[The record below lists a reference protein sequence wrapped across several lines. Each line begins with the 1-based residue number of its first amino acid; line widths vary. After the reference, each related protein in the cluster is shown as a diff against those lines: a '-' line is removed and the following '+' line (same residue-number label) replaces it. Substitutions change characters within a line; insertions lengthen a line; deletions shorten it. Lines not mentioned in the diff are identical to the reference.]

1 MRKWRVIIADD
12 EPLARCGVRQLL
24 EPHPQF
30 RVVAECR
37 DGKEVE
43 RALGRTAA
51 DVVILDI
58 EMPSLSGLEVA
69 RRWSTHDSP
78 ALVFLTAHSVHALEA
93 FESAAVDYL
102 VKPVSAARFARTVA
116 RLTARLAERPLRE
129 PHSALLV
136 SSGRGTVVLPLAE
149 VEYLS
154 SADHYARVWSGG
166 RPYLLRESLD
176 ALEVRLEPEGFI
188 RAHRGAL
195 VRVGAVQVLRRNAEG
210 AMTLVLASGAK
221 VPVSRRRVAAV
232 ADAIALRNRA

>member
-1 MRKWRVIIADD
+1 MGEWRVIIADD
-12 EPLARCGVRQLL
+12 EPLARRGVRQLL
-24 EPHPQF
+24 APHPQF

-37 DGKEVE
+37 DGHEVE
-43 RALGRTAA
+43 RELGRTAV

-69 RRWSTHDSP
+69 RRWSADNGP

-116 RLTARLAERPLRE
+116 RLTARLAGRRPRE
-129 PHSALLV
+129 QSKALLV
-136 SSGRGTVVLPLAE
+136 SSGRGTMVLPLAE
-149 VEYLS
+149 VDWIA

-166 RPYLLRESLD
+166 RPYLLREPLD
-176 ALEVRLEPEGFI
+176 ALEVRLEGEGFI

-195 VRVGAVQVLRRNAEG
+195 VRLGAVRVLQRSAEG
-210 AMTLVLASGAK
+210 TVTLVLASGTK
-221 VPVSRRRVAAV
+221 VPVSRRRATALAA
-232 ADAIALRNRA
+232 AIASRNRA